1 MKKKHHFTNQRI
13 SYQPLYQ
20 WLFNFKCLL
29 QLEKA
34 LLSTFLHF
42 SILFS
47 FNKRKGYE
55 KPGMGNIMAT
65 IFQPEPITMLLIR
78 KTED

>member
-34 LLSTFLHF
+34 LLPTFLHF
-42 SILFS
+42 SIPLF
-47 FNKRKGYE
+47 FNKSKGFE
-55 KPGMGNIMAT
+55 KTGMGNTMAT